1 MVRCV
6 GSWTLYTSNRV
17 DALVDALVERMV
29 GEPLPPL
36 QKEIVLV
43 QSRGLS
49 RYLELEVAKKQSI
62 AASLEMP
69 FVGSWLLRLCG
80 HTERDD
86 AWSKAALTLRIF
98 RILGSRQLAKALGAA
113 SDYVQDDGNQ
123 KKRLALAE
131 ALAQRFDDYQLYRPD
146 FLRQFAAGKHPD
158 LEHAD
163 WQQKLWRMLL
173 DECDPSA
180 ESAHRIDVLQR
191 KLDRSEIDGMRLP
204 TRISVFGVST
214 MPKAFLEVFA
224 RLARF
229 TDVSLYVQRP
239 CAHYFGEVR
248 RARRGEERPE
258 GPVLL
263 ANLGNQCRELFDLFV
278 DFEGEG
284 LVEQE
289 LESHDPGTG
298 CLLHALQSDVLNMRV
313 RGSHA
318 GADEEPLAL
327 RADDDSLRVHS
338 AHGMLRE
345 MEILRDQLL
354 ARFEKDSTL
363 SPSDVLVLLPDVD
376 AYAPYVHAAFAPVQR
391 ILRTVT
397 ADRSPGDSMPL
408 AATFLSLFE
417 LAGSRYLASDVVQ
430 LLEDD
435 ALAQKFGI
443 ARGQLATLRGLVE
456 RARIRWGL
464 DADQRERD
472 LELPPEDAN
481 SWAFGLERLL
491 LGVAT
496 GPVDGL
502 VLDRAPSADATMS
515 RSELLGSFLAL
526 FAAVRHA
533 TESLSQPRTMP
544 EWAAAIER
552 TLDALFAPQTKIDK
566 AALQS
571 LRDCCRELRRLAALV
586 ADDEDDALVLSP
598 AALREWL
605 ANQLDGKREGTGFLS
620 GSLTFASM
628 RPMRSVPMRVIAIC
642 GLHDGSF
649 PRSDKRHEF
658 DLMADKRRHGDRS
671 RREDDRQLF
680 LDALLSAKDALV
692 LTYVG
697 RSSKDNA
704 ETAPSTVLSELL
716 DHVDEAF
723 TPPKGRARARDAVVV
738 DHPLQSF
745 SERYGDGEDPRLF
758 TYAAAAPTARK
769 AGDADAAD
777 RAANAAAASKPVVAL
792 DDLVSFWKEPQRQYC
807 ERVLQARFPES
818 VDDEQETEPFT
829 LASLDRYAIA
839 QEAVA
844 DALATGSSAAL
855 PAAAAKTGV
864 LPPGPLGELARRDTE
879 RDIALFADRIRP
891 LHGTQ
896 RSRVELELD
905 SCVLTGELEDLS
917 AQRQLLWRPSSVK
930 DKDLMRG
937 YVLHCVRTVA
947 RDDGAQLPAETMV
960 AGTNG
965 KHTFAAL
972 PDARSCLQALLDG
985 YLASKA
991 APPPVPPCAGFAYAR
1006 KWVVTSRN
1014 KNPDLETAL
1023 AAASDRYHES
1033 DEQYG
1038 KDSDL
1043 PDPCMTACYGDED
1056 PTERPEF
1063 AATADLVHRR
1073 VVDVAREL
1081 EPWA

>member
-1 MVRCV
+1 MVRRV

-36 QKEIVLV
+36 QREIVLV
-43 QSRGLS
+43 QSRGLG
-49 RYLELEVAKKQSI
+49 RYLELEVAKKQRI
-62 AASLEMP
+62 AASLELP
-69 FVGSWLLRLCG
+69 FVGAYLQRLCG
-80 HTERDD
+80 RTERDD
-86 AWSKAALTLRIF
+86 LWSKAALTLRIF
-98 RILGSRQLAKALGAA
+98 RILGDQGRAKELGAA
-113 SDYVQDDGNQ
+113 SDYVHDDGNQ

-146 FLRQFAAGKHPD
+146 FLDLFAKREHPQ

-173 DECDPSA
+173 DECDPDA
-180 ESAHRIDVLQR
+180 ESAHRIKALKR
-191 KLDRSEIDGMRLP
+191 ALDHGEVDGMDLP
-204 TRISVFGVST
+204 PRISVFGVST
-214 MPKAFLEVFA
+214 MPKAFLEVLA
-224 RLARF
+224 RLAHF
-229 TDVSLYVQRP
+229 TEVSLYVQRP
-239 CAHYFGEVR
+239 SAHYFGEVR

-263 ANLGNQCRELFDLFV
+263 ANLGKQCRELFDLLV
-278 DFEGEG
+278 DFESEG
-284 LVEQE
+284 LIEQE

-298 CLLHALQSDVLNMRV
+298 CLLHALQSDILELRV
-313 RGSHA
+313 RGRHA
-318 GADEEPLAL
+318 GADDEPLAL

-354 ARFEKDSTL
+354 ARFEADKTL

-430 LLEDD
+430 LLEDE

-443 ARGQLATLRGLVE
+443 ARSQVPTLRSLVE

-464 DADQRERD
+464 DGEQRERD
-472 LELPPEDAN
+472 LELPNENAN
-481 SWAFGLERLL
+481 SWSFGLERLL

-496 GPVDGL
+496 GPVEGL

-515 RSELLGSFLAL
+515 RSELLGNFLAL
-526 FAAVRHA
+526 FATVRHA
-533 TESLSQPRTMP
+533 TESLSRPRTMP
-544 EWAAAIER
+544 DWAAAIER
-552 TLDALFAPQTKIDK
+552 MLDELFAPQTKIDK

-571 LRDCCRELRRLAALV
+571 LRDGCRELRRLAALV
-586 ADDEDDALVLSP
+586 DDELVLSP

-605 ANQLDGKREGTGFLS
+605 TNQLDGKREGTGFLS

-642 GLHDGSF
+642 GMHDGSF

-658 DLMADKRRHGDRS
+658 DLMAGTRRQGDRS

-716 DHVDEAF
+716 DHIDEAF
-723 TPPKGRARARDAVVV
+723 TPPKGRTRARDAVVV

-745 SERYGDGEDPRLF
+745 SERYGDGEDARLF
-758 TYAAAAPTARK
+758 TYAGSAPLPRDSRHEDEAHEDEDVADTAQ
-769 AGDADAAD
+769 
-777 RAANAAAASKPVVAL
+777 PVVAL
-792 DDLVSFWKEPQRQYC
+792 DDLVAFWKEPQRHYC
-807 ERVLQARFPES
+807 ERVLQARFPQQ
-818 VDDEQETEPFT
+818 VDEEQETEPFT
-829 LASLDRYAIA
+829 FAGLDRYAIA
-839 QEAVA
+839 NEAVA
-844 DALATGSSAAL
+844 GALATGAPAAL
-855 PAAAAKTGV
+855 PATAAKTGD
-864 LPPGPLGELARRDTE
+864 LPPGPLGELARRDADRE
-879 RDIALFADRIRP
+879 IGLFADRIRP
-891 LHGTQ
+891 FHGAQ
-896 RSRVELELD
+896 RARVELDLG
-905 SCVLTGELEDLS
+905 SCVLTGELEELS

-930 DKDLMRG
+930 DKDLVRG
-937 YVLHCVRTVA
+937 YVLHCVRAVA
-947 RDDGAQLPAETMV
+947 AEEGEQLPTATLV
-960 AGTNG
+960 AGTDG
-965 KHTFAAL
+965 THTFAVL
-972 PDARSCLQALLDG
+972 DDARSALQALVDG

-991 APPPVPPCAGFAYAR
+991 APPPVPPRAGFAYAR
-1006 KWVVTSRN
+1006 KWKINPRN
-1014 KNPDLETAL
+1014 KNPDLASAL
-1023 AAASDRYHES
+1023 AAASDRYHEE
-1033 DEQYG
+1033 DG
-1038 KDSDL
+1038 PWGGNTDL
-1043 PDPCMTACYGDED
+1043 PDPCMTVCFGDDD
-1056 PTERPEF
+1056 PTERPPF

-1073 VVDVAREL
+1073 IVEVAGDL